1 MAVNLTTI
9 TYGDRIF
16 TTGDSVLL
24 RATVTLTRK
33 KRGGSASVTLA
44 DPRLELFNSIQL
56 PARSARIPLL
66 IAWGPQGRQRRIFAG
81 YVARVESVWPG
92 KVLEVSAVDN
102 SKAAKL
108 TARARNRSGVS
119 LEQIAQEVA
128 AALSVPLDATGAA
141 LSALRPYSSVI
152 QHGETD
158 WDTLQ
163 RLAAGVGLDVWLE
176 TDRLVV
182 RPSGASD
189 GVPPRIKA
197 GDNLVSWTCTVEAK
211 TRSTTSNVYNLRGE
225 PVVEGST
232 DEAAARLVALS
243 RTGVV
248 LAAEDAPSYT
258 DQTVEEALRAGA
270 RQRKVF
276 VGRVVVAPGLPEAT
290 PRGALFLEGLG
301 ARVDGPWPVETITHD
316 LTGDRTTADVY
327 SDGAD

>member
-1 MAVNLTTI
+1 MVNLTTI

-16 TTGDSVLL
+16 VTGDAHLIK
-24 RATVTLTRK
+24 ATVTLTRK

-44 DPRLELFNSIQL
+44 DPRLELFNSLPL
-56 PARSARIPLL
+56 PARNARIPLV
-66 IAWGPQGRQRRIFAG
+66 IAWGPQGRQRRIFSG
-81 YVARVESVWPG
+81 VVARVESAWPG
-92 KVLEVSAVDN
+92 KVLEVSAVDA

-108 TARARNRSGVS
+108 TARSRTRSGVS
-119 LEQIAQEVA
+119 LEQLAQEVA
-128 AALSVPLDATGAA
+128 AGLSVPLDATGAA
-141 LSALRPYSSVI
+141 LATLRPYSSVI

-158 WDTLQ
+158 WETLQ

-182 RPSGASD
+182 RPAGAAD
-189 GVPPRIKA
+189 GVPVRIRA

-211 TRSTTSNVYNLRGE
+211 TRSTTSNIYNLRGE
-225 PVVEGST
+225 PVAPSTT
-232 DEAAARLVALS
+232 DEAQARLVALS

-258 DQTVEEALRAGA
+258 DQTVEDALRAGA

-290 PRGALFLEGLG
+290 ARGAVFLEGLG
-301 ARVDGPWPVETITHD
+301 ARLDGPWPVETITHD

-327 SDGAD
+327 NDGAD